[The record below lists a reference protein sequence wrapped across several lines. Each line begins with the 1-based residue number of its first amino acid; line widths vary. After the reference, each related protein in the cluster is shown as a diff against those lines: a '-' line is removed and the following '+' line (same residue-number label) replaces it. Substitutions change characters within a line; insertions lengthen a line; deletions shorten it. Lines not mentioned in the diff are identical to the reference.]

1 MYSCVLTQE
10 SRAYLVGN
18 DNKLA
23 KQAMYSHD
31 KLSQMKRHSYL
42 GNFTPTEEQLLLST
56 VDAWTSYADNI
67 NKRPKSSPY
76 VAWKCFACGEKI
88 KVHYKHA
95 RCRDLYCDKCR
106 PIIVKKNGILLRYML
121 MFKNHVRAL
130 ILKHTNIERVLR

>member
-1 MYSCVLTQE
+1 MTITWQSELHQV
-10 SRAYLVGN
+10 V
-18 DNKLA
+18 
-23 KQAMYSHD
+23 YSHA

-42 GNFTPTEEQLLLST
+42 GNFTPTEEQLLFST
-56 VDAWTSYADNI
+56 VDAWSSYADNI

>member
-1 MYSCVLTQE
+1 
-10 SRAYLVGN
+10 
-18 DNKLA
+18 
-23 KQAMYSHD
+23 
-31 KLSQMKRHSYL
+31 MKRHSYL

-56 VDAWTSYADNI
+56 VDAWASYADNI

-76 VAWKCFACGEKI
+76 IAWKCFACGEKI